1 MATGGAMWRRRVRRW
16 LLRRVVVWSLR
27 FMVAGCPTLGRRLK
41 PPLLSSFLST
51 FLLSSSLCRLSAQ
64 ALRGGLASS
73 PFPSPSAPLSALVV
87 KTQVVAK
94 VDWFVPRSPEFLA
107 GNMVD
112 SDVSEPSLQNS
123 VPLQADHDSLVPP
136 PFQIW
141 PCSFGA

>member
-27 FMVAGCPTLGRRLK
+27 FMVAGCPTLGRRL
-41 PPLLSSFLST
+41 L
-51 FLLSSSLCRLSAQ
+51 
-64 ALRGGLASS
+64 
-73 PFPSPSAPLSALVV
+73 
-87 KTQVVAK
+87 VVAK